1 MSRTRK
7 KRRRTRRRLRALRRP
22 RKLLHD
28 AVSILRRQKAR
39 RRREEQKK
47 RGCMLIGLDS
57 ISGMRVICTR
67 LGDWA
72 PSKVLEMCRT
82 RFRSLHGRF
91 PRVGERVSLAFLG
104 SYARGAYAI
113 RGRGAWMFE
122 LPRRKSDPARWLR
135 DVRAEW
141 SRDLRWALRRRP
153 DLRLWLLK
161 RGKK

>member
-7 KRRRTRRRLRALRRP
+7 KRRRMPRRLRPLRTP
-22 RKLLHD
+22 RKLLYD
-28 AVSILRRQKAR
+28 PVSVLRRQKAR
-39 RRREEQKK
+39 RGREEQKK

-57 ISGMRVICTR
+57 VSGVRAISAR
-67 LGDWA
+67 LDDWA
-72 PSKVLEMCRT
+72 PSVVLEMCRT
-82 RFRSLHGRF
+82 RFRRLHGRF

-113 RGRGAWMFE
+113 CGRGAWTFE
-122 LPRRKSDPARWLR
+122 LPRRKSDPQAWLR
-135 DVRAEW
+135 DVRAER
-141 SRDLRWALRRRP
+141 SRDLWLALRPRS